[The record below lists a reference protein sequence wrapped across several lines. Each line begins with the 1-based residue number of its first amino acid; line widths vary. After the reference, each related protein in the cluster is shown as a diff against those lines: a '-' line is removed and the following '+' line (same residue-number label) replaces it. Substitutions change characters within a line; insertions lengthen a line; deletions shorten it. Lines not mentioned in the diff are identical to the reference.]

1 MGAEKQPVTK
11 KENSPA
17 PELLPAKK
25 SLPPV
30 KPIASLK
37 SLEELKKEVEEEER
51 RRADTQSTLTQ
62 ETLQDCWIAYAAQCS
77 SPSTRLLLE
86 QFLPVLQGNTVLVTV
101 GTQLAKNTL
110 MQETALLD
118 YIREQTHSHGLLLQ
132 VEVDPALNKEKDGVA
147 RPVSTAD
154 KYQHLLS
161 KNPLLEKLIQTLHLK
176 PDE

>member
-1 MGAEKQPVTK
+1 
-11 KENSPA
+11 
-17 PELLPAKK
+17 LPAKK
-25 SLPPV
+25 AVAPL

-51 RRADTQSTLTQ
+51 RRADTQSTLND
-62 ETLQDCWIAYAAQCS
+62 ETLQVCWMEYAAQSS

-86 QFLPVLQGNTVLVTV
+86 QFLPVLRGNILLVTV

-110 MQETALLD
+110 IQESALLD

>member
-1 MGAEKQPVTK
+1 VAKQPVV
-11 KENSPA
+11 EVQNSPA
-17 PELLPAKK
+17 PEPLPVKK
-25 SLPPV
+25 SVAPL

-37 SLEELKKEVEEEER
+37 SLEDLKKEVEEEER
-51 RRADTQSTLTQ
+51 RRADTQSTLNE
-62 ETLQDCWIAYAAQCS
+62 ETLQACWMAYAAQCS

-86 QFLPVLQGNTVLVTV
+86 QFLPVLQGSTLLVTV
-101 GTQLAKNTL
+101 GTQLAKNAL
-110 MQETALLD
+110 IQESALLE

-132 VEVDPALNKEKDGVA
+132 VEVDPALNKEKDVVA